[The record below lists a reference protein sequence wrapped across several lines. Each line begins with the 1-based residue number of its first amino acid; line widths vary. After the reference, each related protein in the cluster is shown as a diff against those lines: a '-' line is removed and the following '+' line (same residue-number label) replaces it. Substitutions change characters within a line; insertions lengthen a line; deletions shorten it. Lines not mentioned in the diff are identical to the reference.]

1 MKDIIARMAI
11 EAGDSWDDTLPSD
24 KAFLERF
31 AALVVAEEREACARL
46 AEECMEG
53 NGSVVDDVLKDIA
66 ELIRERGIGWNA

>member
-11 EAGDSWDDTLPSD
+11 EAGDEWDDTLPSD